1 MTFSI
6 LAEVPVNT
14 LPIISNI
21 RIIGLDG
28 ENRTAM
34 KNRRIIFIKGGFVL

>member
-6 LAEVPVNT
+6 LAEGPVNT

-28 ENRTAM
+28 E
-34 KNRRIIFIKGGFVL
+34 KGDN

>member
-6 LAEVPVNT
+6 LAEDPANM

-28 ENRTAM
+28 
-34 KNRRIIFIKGGFVL
+34 KKGDN